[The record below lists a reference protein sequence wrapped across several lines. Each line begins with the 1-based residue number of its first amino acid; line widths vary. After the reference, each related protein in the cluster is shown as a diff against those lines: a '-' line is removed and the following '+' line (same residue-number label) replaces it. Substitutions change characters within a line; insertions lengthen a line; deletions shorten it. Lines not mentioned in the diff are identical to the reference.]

1 MSLAINLVP
10 SEEVGVNLRKIS
22 RVVIPSF
29 LFLIT
34 AIYFSRLI
42 PEIDLATIS
51 LLTYQ
56 KWLLV
61 LLLFLI
67 VQFLNLWYFQLI
79 LTRMYEINSSARLF
93 QILFASHSFN
103 YAGPVKLGMPVRI
116 FLFKQILGVPYSA
129 GIATVMTTTGLD
141 VCIMIVLVIVLSTW
155 IYVSPLVGFTVG
167 LAIIIGLT
175 GLAALTHRWAFIRL
189 ERFVWLARFLADIRN
204 LSPLVTFCAMLL
216 SATKL
221 LLNSVA
227 GWIVLTGLG
236 ASTGLDKFS
245 LVYFSSHLAG
255 LLSFIPMG
263 LGVKDASVV
272 ELLSR
277 MNTPPSISIAFVAID
292 RLVWSVIPLLIG
304 LVAGWQL
311 GISAMIE
318 SAREK
323 PEAL

>member
-1 MSLAINLVP
+1 M
-10 SEEVGVNLRKIS
+10 NLRKTS
-22 RVVIPSF
+22 RIVIPSL

-34 AIYFSRLI
+34 VLYFSRFI
-42 PEIDLATIS
+42 PEINLDTIS
-51 LLTYQ
+51 VLTYQ

-61 LLLFLI
+61 LLLFI
-67 VQFLNLWYFQLI
+67 VVQFLNLWYFKLI
-79 LTRMYEINSSARLF
+79 LTSMYPINSFAKLF

-116 FLFKQILGVPYSA
+116 FLFKKILGLPYSA
-129 GIATVMTTTGLD
+129 GIATIVATTGLD
-141 VCIMIVLVIVLSTW
+141 VCIMITLVIALSTW
-155 IYVSPLVGFTVG
+155 IYVSPLLGFSLG

-175 GLAALTHRWAFIRL
+175 GLAAMSHTWSFTRL
-189 ERFVWLARFLADIRN
+189 ERPTWLARFLAEIRN
-204 LSPLVTFCAMLL
+204 LSPFVTFCAILL

-221 LLNSVA
+221 LLNAVA
-227 GWIVLTGLG
+227 GWIVLAGLG
-236 ASTGLDKFS
+236 ATTGLTKFS

-272 ELLSR
+272 EFLGR
-277 MNTPPSISIAFVAID
+277 MNTAPTISIAFIAID

-304 LVAGWQL
+304 LLAGWQL
-311 GISAMIE
+311 GIRALME
-318 SAREK
+318 SAGEE

>member
-1 MSLAINLVP
+1 
-10 SEEVGVNLRKIS
+10 VNLRKTS
-22 RVVIPSF
+22 RIVIPSL

-34 AIYFSRLI
+34 VIYFSRLI
-42 PEIDLATIS
+42 PEIDLDTIS

-61 LLLFLI
+61 LLLFFI
-67 VQFLNLWYFQLI
+67 VQLLNLWYFKLI
-79 LTRMYEINSSARLF
+79 LTRMYPVNSFTKLF

-103 YAGPVKLGMPVRI
+103 YAGPVKLGIPVRI

-129 GIATVMTTTGLD
+129 GIATVMATTGLD
-141 VCIMIVLVIVLSTW
+141 VCIMITLVISLSTW
-155 IYVSPLVGFTVG
+155 IYVSPLLGFILG
-167 LAIIIGLT
+167 LAIIIGFT
-175 GLAALTHRWAFIRL
+175 GLAALSHRWSFPLL
-189 ERFVWLARFLADIRN
+189 ERPAWLARFLAEISN
-204 LSPLVTFCAMLL
+204 LSPFVTFCAMLL

-227 GWIVLTGLG
+227 GWIVLAGLG
-236 ASTGLDKFS
+236 AATGLAKFS

-272 ELLSR
+272 ELLGR
-277 MNTPPSISIAFVAID
+277 MNTAPSISIAFIAID
-292 RLVWSVIPLLIG
+292 RLIWSVIPLLIG
-304 LVAGWQL
+304 LLAGWQL

>member
-1 MSLAINLVP
+1 M
-10 SEEVGVNLRKIS
+10 NLRKTS
-22 RVVIPSF
+22 RIVIPSL

-34 AIYFSRLI
+34 VLYFSRLI
-42 PEIDLATIS
+42 PEIDLDTIS

-61 LLLFLI
+61 LLLFFI
-67 VQFLNLWYFQLI
+67 VQLLNLWYFKLI
-79 LTRMYEINSSARLF
+79 LTRMYPINSFTKLF

-129 GIATVMTTTGLD
+129 GIATVMATTGLD
-141 VCIMIVLVIVLSTW
+141 VCVMITMVISLSTW
-155 IYVSPLVGFTVG
+155 IYVSPLLGFI
-167 LAIIIGLT
+167 LALIIIIGFT
-175 GLAALTHRWAFIRL
+175 GLAAMSHKWAFTRL
-189 ERFVWLARFLADIRN
+189 QRPEWLARFLAEIRN
-204 LSPLVTFCAMLL
+204 LSPFVTFCAILL

-221 LLNSVA
+221 LLNAMA
-227 GWIVLTGLG
+227 GWIVLAGLG
-236 ASTGLDKFS
+236 AATGLAKFS

-272 ELLSR
+272 ELLGR
-277 MNTPPSISIAFVAID
+277 MNTAPTLSVAFIAID

-304 LVAGWQL
+304 LLAGWRL

-318 SAREK
+318 SASEE

>member
-1 MSLAINLVP
+1 
-10 SEEVGVNLRKIS
+10 VNLRKTS
-22 RVVIPSF
+22 RIVIPSL

-34 AIYFSRLI
+34 VIYFSRFI
-42 PEIDLATIS
+42 PEINLDTIS

-56 KWLLV
+56 KWLWV
-61 LLLFLI
+61 LLLFI
-67 VQFLNLWYFQLI
+67 VVQFLNLWYFKVI
-79 LTRMYEINSSARLF
+79 LTRMYPINSFSKLF

-129 GIATVMTTTGLD
+129 GIATVVATTGLD
-141 VCIMIVLVIVLSTW
+141 VCIIITLVIALSTW
-155 IYVSPLVGFTVG
+155 IYVSPLLGFIVT

-175 GLAALTHRWAFIRL
+175 GLVALSHKWSSSRF
-189 ERFVWLARFLADIRN
+189 ERFTWLARFLAEMRN
-204 LSPLVTFCAMLL
+204 LSPFVAFCAMIL

-221 LLNSVA
+221 VLNSLA
-227 GWIVLTGLG
+227 GWIVLAGLG
-236 ASTGLDKFS
+236 AATGLAPFS
-245 LVYFSSHLAG
+245 LVYFSAHLAG

-272 ELLSR
+272 ELLGR
-277 MNTPPSISIAFVAID
+277 MNTPPSLSIAFIAID

-304 LVAGWQL
+304 LLAGWHL
-311 GISAMIE
+311 GIGAMIE

-323 PEAL
+323 QEAL

>member
-1 MSLAINLVP
+1 M
-10 SEEVGVNLRKIS
+10 NLRKTS
-22 RVVIPSF
+22 RIVIPSL

-34 AIYFSRLI
+34 VIYFSRLI
-42 PEIDLATIS
+42 PEIDLDTIS

-56 KWLLV
+56 NWLLV
-61 LLLFLI
+61 LLLFFI
-67 VQFLNLWYFQLI
+67 VQFLNLWYFKLI
-79 LTRMYEINSSARLF
+79 LTRMYNINSSAKLF

-129 GIATVMTTTGLD
+129 GIATVMATTGLD
-141 VCIMIVLVIVLSTW
+141 VCIMITLVIALTTW
-155 IYVSPLVGFTVG
+155 IYISPLVGFMVG

-175 GLAALTHRWAFIRL
+175 GLAALSHKWSIRL
-189 ERFVWLARFLADIRN
+189 ERPGWLARFLAEIRN
-204 LSPLVTFCAMLL
+204 LSPFVTFCAILL

-227 GWIVLTGLG
+227 GWIVLAGLG
-236 ASTGLDKFS
+236 AATGLAKFS

-272 ELLSR
+272 ELLGR
-277 MNTPPSISIAFVAID
+277 MNTAPTISFAFIAID

-304 LVAGWQL
+304 LLAGWQL
-311 GISAMIE
+311 GISEMIE
-318 SAREK
+318 SAREE

>member
-1 MSLAINLVP
+1 MEKYWLRR
-10 SEEVGVNLRKIS
+10 EKKEVGVNLRNIS
-22 RVVIPSF
+22 RIAIPSL

-34 AIYFSRLI
+34 AIYFSHLI
-42 PEIDLATIS
+42 PEIDLDTIS
-51 LLTYQ
+51 LITYK

-61 LLLFLI
+61 LLLFCI
-67 VQFLNLWYFQLI
+67 VQFLNLWYFKLI
-79 LTRMYEINSSARLF
+79 LTRMHSINSSAKLF

-116 FLFKQILGVPYSA
+116 FLFKQILRVPYSA

-141 VCIMIVLVIVLSTW
+141 VCIMIALVIALSTW
-155 IYVSPLVGFTVG
+155 IYVSPLVGFILG

-175 GLAALTHRWAFIRL
+175 GLAALSHRWSFIRL
-189 ERFVWLARFLADIRN
+189 ERFEWLARFLTHIRN
-204 LSPLVTFCAMLL
+204 LSPFVTFCAMLL
-216 SATKL
+216 SVTKL

-227 GWIVLTGLG
+227 GWIVLAGLG
-236 ASTGLDKFS
+236 ASTGLAKFS

-272 ELLSR
+272 ELLGR
-277 MNTPPSISIAFVAID
+277 MNTPPSISIAFIAID
-292 RLVWSVIPLLIG
+292 RLIWSVIPLLIG
-304 LVAGWQL
+304 LLAGWQL

-318 SAREK
+318 SAR
-323 PEAL
+323 PDNS

>member
-1 MSLAINLVP
+1 M
-10 SEEVGVNLRKIS
+10 NLRKTS
-22 RVVIPSF
+22 RIVIPSL

-34 AIYFSRLI
+34 VIYFSRLI
-42 PEIDLATIS
+42 PEIDLDTIS

-61 LLLFLI
+61 LLLFFI
-67 VQFLNLWYFQLI
+67 VQLLNLWYFKLI
-79 LTRMYEINSSARLF
+79 LTRMYPVNSFPKLF

-129 GIATVMTTTGLD
+129 GIATVMATTGLD
-141 VCIMIVLVIVLSTW
+141 VCIMITLVIALSTW
-155 IYVSPLVGFTVG
+155 IYISPLVGFILA

-175 GLAALTHRWAFIRL
+175 GLAALSHKWAFARL
-189 ERFVWLARFLADIRN
+189 ERPAWLARFLAEIRN
-204 LSPLVTFCAMLL
+204 LSPFVTFCAILL

-221 LLNSVA
+221 LLNSLA
-227 GWIVLTGLG
+227 GWIVLAGLG
-236 ASTGLDKFS
+236 AATGLAKFS

-272 ELLSR
+272 ELLGR
-277 MNTPPSISIAFVAID
+277 MNTAPTISIAFVAID

-304 LVAGWQL
+304 LLAGWHL
-311 GISAMIE
+311 GISEMMQ
-318 SAREK
+318 SAGKE

>member
-1 MSLAINLVP
+1 M
-10 SEEVGVNLRKIS
+10 NLRKTS
-22 RVVIPSF
+22 RIVIPSL

-34 AIYFSRLI
+34 VIYFSRLI
-42 PEIDLATIS
+42 PEIDLDTIS

-61 LLLFLI
+61 LLLFFI
-67 VQFLNLWYFQLI
+67 VQLLNLWYFKLI
-79 LTRMYEINSSARLF
+79 LTRMYPVNSFPKLF

-129 GIATVMTTTGLD
+129 GIATVMATTGLD
-141 VCIMIVLVIVLSTW
+141 VCIMITLVIALSTW
-155 IYVSPLVGFTVG
+155 IYISPLVGFILA
-167 LAIIIGLT
+167 LAIIIGFT
-175 GLAALTHRWAFIRL
+175 GLAAMSHKCSFTWV
-189 ERFVWLARFLADIRN
+189 ERPAWLAHFLAEIRN
-204 LSPLVTFCAMLL
+204 LSPFVTFCAILL

-221 LLNSVA
+221 LLNSLA
-227 GWIVLTGLG
+227 GWIVLAGLG
-236 ASTGLDKFS
+236 AATGLAKFS

-272 ELLSR
+272 ELLGR
-277 MNTPPSISIAFVAID
+277 MNTAPTISIAFVAID

-304 LVAGWQL
+304 LLAGWHL
-311 GISAMIE
+311 GISEMMQ
-318 SAREK
+318 SAGKE

>member
-1 MSLAINLVP
+1 M
-10 SEEVGVNLRKIS
+10 NLRKTS
-22 RVVIPSF
+22 RIVIPSL

-34 AIYFSRLI
+34 VIYFSRLI
-42 PEIDLATIS
+42 PEIDLDTIS

-61 LLLFLI
+61 LLLFFI
-67 VQFLNLWYFQLI
+67 VQLLNLWYFKLI
-79 LTRMYEINSSARLF
+79 LTRMYPVNSFPKLF

-103 YAGPVKLGMPVRI
+103 YAGPVKLGIPVRI
-116 FLFKQILGVPYSA
+116 FLFKKILGLPYSA
-129 GIATVMTTTGLD
+129 GIATVVATTGLD
-141 VCIMIVLVIVLSTW
+141 VCIMITLVIALSTW
-155 IYVSPLVGFTVG
+155 IYISPLVGFILA

-175 GLAALTHRWAFIRL
+175 GLAALSHKWAFARL
-189 ERFVWLARFLADIRN
+189 ERPAWLARFLAEIRN
-204 LSPLVTFCAMLL
+204 LSPFVTFCAILL

-221 LLNSVA
+221 LLNSLA
-227 GWIVLTGLG
+227 GWIVLAGLG
-236 ASTGLDKFS
+236 AATGLAKFS

-272 ELLSR
+272 ELLGR
-277 MNTPPSISIAFVAID
+277 MNTAPTISIAFVAID

-304 LVAGWQL
+304 LLAGWHL
-311 GISAMIE
+311 GISEMMQ
-318 SAREK
+318 SAGKE

>member
-1 MSLAINLVP
+1 M
-10 SEEVGVNLRKIS
+10 NLRKIS

-175 GLAALTHRWAFIRL
+175 GLAALTHRWAFI
-189 ERFVWLARFLADIRN
+189 
-204 LSPLVTFCAMLL
+204 
-216 SATKL
+216 
-221 LLNSVA
+221 
-227 GWIVLTGLG
+227 
-236 ASTGLDKFS
+236 
-245 LVYFSSHLAG
+245 
-255 LLSFIPMG
+255 
-263 LGVKDASVV
+263 
-272 ELLSR
+272 
-277 MNTPPSISIAFVAID
+277 
-292 RLVWSVIPLLIG
+292 
-304 LVAGWQL
+304 
-311 GISAMIE
+311 
-318 SAREK
+318 
-323 PEAL
+323 

>member
-1 MSLAINLVP
+1 M
-10 SEEVGVNLRKIS
+10 NLRKTS
-22 RVVIPSF
+22 RIVIPSL

-34 AIYFSRLI
+34 VLYFSRLI
-42 PEIDLATIS
+42 PEIDLDTIS

-61 LLLFLI
+61 LLLFFI
-67 VQFLNLWYFQLI
+67 VQLLNLWYFKLI
-79 LTRMYEINSSARLF
+79 LTRMYPINSFTKLF

-129 GIATVMTTTGLD
+129 GIATVMATTGLD
-141 VCIMIVLVIVLSTW
+141 VCVMITMVISLSTW
-155 IYVSPLVGFTVG
+155 IYVSPLLGFI
-167 LAIIIGLT
+167 LALIIIIGFT
-175 GLAALTHRWAFIRL
+175 GLAAMSHKWAFTRL
-189 ERFVWLARFLADIRN
+189 QRPEWLARFLAEIRN
-204 LSPLVTFCAMLL
+204 LSPFVTFCAILL

-221 LLNSVA
+221 LLNAMA
-227 GWIVLTGLG
+227 GWIVLAGLG
-236 ASTGLDKFS
+236 AATGLAKFS

-272 ELLSR
+272 ELLGR
-277 MNTPPSISIAFVAID
+277 MNTAPTISVAFIAID

-304 LVAGWQL
+304 LLAGWQL

-318 SAREK
+318 SASEE

>member
-1 MSLAINLVP
+1 
-10 SEEVGVNLRKIS
+10 VNLRKTS
-22 RVVIPSF
+22 RIVIPSL

-34 AIYFSRLI
+34 ALYFFHLI
-42 PEIDLATIS
+42 PEIDLDTIS
-51 LLTYQ
+51 HLTYQ

-61 LLLFLI
+61 LLLFFI
-67 VQFLNLWYFQLI
+67 VQFLNLWYFKLV
-79 LTRMYEINSSARLF
+79 LTRMYNISSLAKLF

-116 FLFKQILGVPYSA
+116 FLFKHILGVPYSA

-141 VCIMIVLVIVLSTW
+141 VCIIITLVIALSTW
-155 IYVSPLVGFTVG
+155 IYVSPLLGFIVG

-175 GLAALTHRWAFIRL
+175 GLVALSHKWSSSRF
-189 ERFVWLARFLADIRN
+189 ERFTWLARFLAEIRN
-204 LSPLVTFCAMLL
+204 LSPFVAFCAMIL

-221 LLNSVA
+221 VLNSVA
-227 GWIVLTGLG
+227 GWIVLAGLG
-236 ASTGLDKFS
+236 AATGLAPFS
-245 LVYFSSHLAG
+245 LVYFSAHLAG

-272 ELLSR
+272 ELLGR
-277 MNTPPSISIAFVAID
+277 MNTPPSLSIAFIAID

-304 LVAGWQL
+304 LLAGWHL
-311 GISAMIE
+311 GIGAMIE

-323 PEAL
+323 QEAL

>member
-1 MSLAINLVP
+1 M
-10 SEEVGVNLRKIS
+10 NLRKTS
-22 RVVIPSF
+22 RIVIPSL

-34 AIYFSRLI
+34 VLYFSRLI
-42 PEIDLATIS
+42 PEIDLDTIS

-61 LLLFLI
+61 LLLFFI
-67 VQFLNLWYFQLI
+67 VQLLNLWYFKLI
-79 LTRMYEINSSARLF
+79 LTRMYPINSFTKLF

-129 GIATVMTTTGLD
+129 GIATVMATTGLD
-141 VCIMIVLVIVLSTW
+141 VCVMITMVISLSTW
-155 IYVSPLVGFTVG
+155 IYVSPLLGFI
-167 LAIIIGLT
+167 LALIIIIGFT
-175 GLAALTHRWAFIRL
+175 GLAAMSHKWAFTRL
-189 ERFVWLARFLADIRN
+189 QRPEWLARFLAEIRN
-204 LSPLVTFCAMLL
+204 LSPFVTFCAILL

-221 LLNSVA
+221 LLNAMA
-227 GWIVLTGLG
+227 GWIVLAGLG
-236 ASTGLDKFS
+236 AATGLAKFS

-255 LLSFIPMG
+255 LLSFMPMG

-272 ELLSR
+272 ELLGR
-277 MNTPPSISIAFVAID
+277 MNTAPTIRVAFIAID

-304 LVAGWQL
+304 LLAGWRL
-311 GISAMIE
+311 GISAMIA

>member
-1 MSLAINLVP
+1 M
-10 SEEVGVNLRKIS
+10 NLRKTS
-22 RVVIPSF
+22 RIVIPLL

-34 AIYFSRLI
+34 VIYFSRLI
-42 PEIDLATIS
+42 PEIDLDTIS

-61 LLLFLI
+61 LLLFFI
-67 VQFLNLWYFQLI
+67 VQLLNLWYFKLI
-79 LTRMYEINSSARLF
+79 LTRMYPVNSFTKLF

-103 YAGPVKLGMPVRI
+103 YAGPLKLGIPVRI

-129 GIATVMTTTGLD
+129 GIATVMATTGLD
-141 VCIMIVLVIVLSTW
+141 VCVMITLVIALTTW
-155 IYVSPLVGFTVG
+155 IYVSPLVGFILA
-167 LAIIIGLT
+167 LAIIIGFT
-175 GLAALTHRWAFIRL
+175 GLAALSHKWAFTRL
-189 ERFVWLARFLADIRN
+189 ERPAWLARFLADIRN
-204 LSPLVTFCAMLL
+204 LSPFVTFCAILL

-227 GWIVLTGLG
+227 GWIVLAGLG
-236 ASTGLDKFS
+236 ASTGLAKFS

-272 ELLSR
+272 ELLGR
-277 MNTPPSISIAFVAID
+277 MNTAPSISIAFIAID
-292 RLVWSVIPLLIG
+292 RLIWSVIPLLIG
-304 LVAGWQL
+304 LLAGWQL

>member
-1 MSLAINLVP
+1 L
-10 SEEVGVNLRKIS
+10 EEVGVNLRKTS
-22 RVVIPSF
+22 RIVIPSL

-34 AIYFSRLI
+34 ALYFSRLI
-42 PEIDLATIS
+42 PEIDLDTIS

-61 LLLFLI
+61 LLLFFI
-67 VQFLNLWYFQLI
+67 VQCLNLWYFKLI
-79 LTRMYEINSSARLF
+79 LTRMYNIHSSAKLF

-141 VCIMIVLVIVLSTW
+141 VCIMIALVTALFTW
-155 IYVSPLVGFTVG
+155 IYISPLVGLILG

-175 GLAALTHRWAFIRL
+175 GLTALSHKLSFIRL
-189 ERFVWLARFLADIRN
+189 ERFAWLARFLTDIRN
-204 LSPLVTFCAMLL
+204 LSPFVTFCAMLL

-221 LLNSVA
+221 LLNSMA
-227 GWIVLTGLG
+227 GWIVLAGLGGATGL
-236 ASTGLDKFS
+236 AKFS
-245 LVYFSSHLAG
+245 LVYFASHLAG

-272 ELLSR
+272 ELLGR
-277 MNTPPSISIAFVAID
+277 MNTPPSMSIAFIAID

-304 LVAGWQL
+304 LLAGWQL
-311 GISAMIE
+311 GISAMID
-318 SAREK
+318 SARENQ
-323 PEAL
+323 EAL

>member
-1 MSLAINLVP
+1 
-10 SEEVGVNLRKIS
+10 VNLRKTS
-22 RVVIPSF
+22 RIAIPSL

-34 AIYFSRLI
+34 VLYFSRLI
-42 PEIDLATIS
+42 PEIDLDTIS

-61 LLLFLI
+61 LLLFFI
-67 VQFLNLWYFQLI
+67 VQLLNLWYFKLI
-79 LTRMYEINSSARLF
+79 LTRMYPINSFTKLF

-129 GIATVMTTTGLD
+129 GIAAVMATTGLD
-141 VCIMIVLVIVLSTW
+141 VCVMITLVISLSTW
-155 IYVSPLVGFTVG
+155 IYVSPLLGFIVA
-167 LAIIIGLT
+167 LVIIIGFT
-175 GLAALTHRWAFIRL
+175 GLAAMSHKWAFTRL
-189 ERFVWLARFLADIRN
+189 QRPEWLARFLAEIRN
-204 LSPLVTFCAMLL
+204 LSPFVTFCAILL

-221 LLNSVA
+221 LLNAVA
-227 GWIVLTGLG
+227 GWIVLAGLG
-236 ASTGLDKFS
+236 AATGLAKFS

-272 ELLSR
+272 ELLGR
-277 MNTPPSISIAFVAID
+277 MNTAPTISVAFIAID

-304 LVAGWQL
+304 LLAGWQL

-318 SAREK
+318 SAGEE